1 MKTRILTAIVLIPL
15 LVLVLLSGSPVIAAA
30 VIIISTVGMYE
41 FYKATGLKDK
51 KCLCVLGY
59 LAAIAIPLMRGFV
72 NPQLYAPLAYLFMFL
87 LFVIML
93 AQHKT
98 VSVTDA
104 AMVIFSVIYI
114 PYFLT
119 NLLYIRE
126 LEHGRIL
133 LWIPFIGAFLTDTC
147 AYFAGVFLGKHK
159 LCPEISPKKTIEG
172 SVGGILGC
180 MVACM
185 LYGLLMKEAWGLDV
199 NYINLAILGFAMSI
213 VSQIGDL
220 SASIIKRKFGIK
232 DYGSLFPGHGGILD
246 RLDSV
251 IMIAPLV
258 YFYIINIGFLK

>member
-30 VIIISTVGMYE
+30 VVIISAIGLYE

-51 KCLCVLGY
+51 RYLCALGY
-59 LAAIAIPLMRGFV
+59 LAAVAVPLMRSFI
-72 NPQLYAPLAYLFMFL
+72 NPQLYAPLVYLFMFL

-104 AMVIFSVIYI
+104 AMVIFSVVYI

-126 LEHGRIL
+126 LEYGRIL
-133 LWIPFIGAFLTDTC
+133 IWIPFIGAFLTDTC

-180 MVACM
+180 MAACM
-185 LYGLLMKEAWGLDV
+185 LYGLLMEKAWSLNV
-199 NYINLAILGFAMSI
+199 NYLSLAALGFAMSI

-258 YFYIINIGFLK
+258 YLYIVDIGFLK

>member
-15 LVLVLLSGSPVIAAA
+15 LVLVLLSGSTVIAGA
-30 VIIISTVGMYE
+30 VIVISLVGLYE

-51 KCLCVLGY
+51 KCLCALGY
-59 LAAIAIPLMRGFV
+59 LAAIALPLMRSFV
-72 NPQLYAPLAYLFMFL
+72 NPQIYAPLVYFFMFL

-93 AQHKT
+93 LQHKT

-126 LEHGRIL
+126 LEYGGIL
-133 LWIPFIGAFLTDTC
+133 IWIPFIGAFLTDTC

-172 SVGGILGC
+172 SIGGILGC
-180 MVACM
+180 MIVCM
-185 LYGLLMKEAWGLDV
+185 LYGLLMEKAWVLRV
-199 NYINLAILGFAMSI
+199 NYISLAVLGFAMSI

-258 YFYIINIGFLK
+258 YLYIVNIGFLK

>member
-1 MKTRILTAIVLIPL
+1 MKTRILTALILIPL
-15 LVLVLLSGSPVIAAA
+15 LVLVLLSPSTVIAGAI
-30 VIIISTVGMYE
+30 VIVSAVGMYE

-51 KCLCVLGY
+51 KWLCILGY
-59 LAAIAIPLMRGFV
+59 LAAVAVPLMRSFV
-72 NPQLYAPLAYLFMFL
+72 NPQLYALFVYLFMFL

-104 AMVIFSVIYI
+104 AMVIFSVVYI

-133 LWIPFIGAFLTDTC
+133 IWVPFIGAFLTDTC
-147 AYFAGVFLGKHK
+147 AYFAGVFLGRHK

-172 SVGGILGC
+172 SIGGILGC
-180 MVACM
+180 MAVCM
-185 LYGLLMKEAWGLDV
+185 LYGLLMEKVWSLGV
-199 NYINLAILGFAMSI
+199 NYSSLAVLGLAMSI
-213 VSQIGDL
+213 ISQIGDL

-232 DYGSLFPGHGGILD
+232 DYGSLFPGHGGVLD

-258 YFYIINIGFLK
+258 YIYIINVGIFK